1 LPYWCVYIAYGLCF
15 CTVGVAFWLT
25 VEIAGVFGREKSLEW
40 LISFFISAF
49 ESIFFSQPLKV
60 INALF

>member
-1 LPYWCVYIAYGLCF
+1 
-15 CTVGVAFWLT
+15 VGVAFWLT

>member
-1 LPYWCVYIAYGLCF
+1 VYVGYGVCF
-15 CTVGVAFWLT
+15 CTVAVTFWLT
-25 VEIAGVFGREKSLEW
+25 VEIAGVFGRNKSLEW

-60 INALF
+60 L